1 MHAEY
6 FHQGPIVNGA
16 RIATWQLL
24 IIPNIFFGKPLFK
37 KSQEYK
43 FKGCPI
49 LSLNMIL
56 PAILIAWLNKKITF
70 KNSNGDKKNMQ
81 KNSSFDRRFEISAK
95 KYNINN

>member
-1 MHAEY
+1 MLNISIRVL
-6 FHQGPIVNGA
+6 FLNCA

-24 IIPNIFFGKPLFK
+24 HIPNIFFGKPLFK

-49 LSLNMIL
+49 LSLKIIL

-70 KNSNGDKKNMQ
+70 KNSNGDKK
-81 KNSSFDRRFEISAK
+81 KHAK
-95 KYNINN
+95 KIQVLIADLKSAGKNTI